1 MSYEATVVRA
11 WQGFHL
17 FSALLELT
25 YRCNLDCSFCY
36 NDMELEGEPLRFS
49 HYELLLEELRE
60 LGCLHLALTGG
71 EPLAHP
77 DFFAIGKRARELGF
91 VTRVKSN
98 GHALRG
104 EILRR
109 VQDEVDPFLVEISL
123 HGALARTHDRQ
134 TRVSGSFDRLLAN
147 LAEMRACHLR
157 VKLKCALTRWN
168 ESEIE
173 GMFAIADRF
182 EMPLVIDPEIT
193 PRDNGDLEPLQL
205 TATPEGLKHLVAV
218 QSQRALAARAEIAR
232 EGDDGVAAH
241 APDSGRHCGA
251 GAAGIAVDP
260 YGNVYPC
267 VQWRRPIGNLHQS
280 RLADIW
286 KDNTR
291 LDEIRRLTVEAKSM
305 LGDGEEVP
313 LLGFCPG
320 IAESLTGDPLVVPK
334 AASERAAILAE
345 ALLPLHPSSRLSTSP
360 AVSHGPSVSIKSTT

>member
-1 MSYEATVVRA
+1 MSYEATVIQA
-11 WQGFHL
+11 WQRFHL

-36 NDMELEGEPLRFS
+36 NDLELEGEPLRFS

-60 LGCLHLALTGG
+60 LGCLHLGLSGG

-77 DFFAIGKRARELGF
+77 YFFAIGKRARELGF
-91 VTRVKSN
+91 VTRIKSN
-98 GHALRG
+98 GHALG
-104 EILRR
+104 GDILRR
-109 VQDEVDPFLVEISL
+109 VKREVDPFLVEISL
-123 HGALARTHDRQ
+123 HGAVAKTHDRQ
-134 TRVSGSFDRLLAN
+134 TRVSGSFERLIAN
-147 LAEMRACHLR
+147 LAEMRQRHLR

-182 EMPLVIDPEIT
+182 EMPLVIDPEVT

-205 TATPEGLKHLVAV
+205 TASPEGLKHLVAV
-218 QSQRALAARAEIAR
+218 QSRRALAARAEIAR
-232 EGDDGVAAH
+232 EGDDELGAS

-286 KDNTR
+286 NDNAR
-291 LDEIRRLTVEAKSM
+291 LDEIRHLTVEAKSM
-305 LGDGEEVP
+305 LGDGEEVS

-320 IAESLTGDPLVVPK
+320 IAESLTGDPLVVPE
-334 AASERAAILAE
+334 AASKRAAILAE
-345 ALLPLHPSSRLSTSP
+345 AVLPLHP
-360 AVSHGPSVSIKSTT
+360 VQPS